1 MQFSDQ
7 QTEVR
12 DELSMLSTD
21 VAITTTMIKRWLN
34 MGKDWALAY
43 KRWPF
48 LEVKGTDLIDST
60 GAYPYPTLMKTK
72 SAYLVRVNSKR
83 FVKIRYEDYLAYL
96 EDDSDGDDKVWA
108 EFDRTIYINGNAC
121 TVGQAVEIYGIEGV
135 ADMSADANTT
145 PFSDAEPSGDEAV
158 IKFAVAKGLKKVG
171 GSTADAN
178 NLMAE
183 ARDIL
188 ERIWDRLMEAAPREQ
203 LKTTPLFKR
212 IDILDGTT
220 RDTDPSKIGKF

>member
-1 MQFSDQ
+1 MTFINQ
-7 QTEVR
+7 QTEVQ
-12 DELSMLSTD
+12 DALSLVSTD
-21 VAITTTMIKRWLN
+21 VAITTTQIKRWLN

-48 LEVKGTDLIDST
+48 LEVKGTDLIDAT
-60 GAYPYPTLMKTK
+60 GVYPYPTLMKTK
-72 SAYLVRVNSKR
+72 SAYLVRVDSKR
-83 FVKIRYEDYLAYL
+83 YVKIRYEDYLAYL

-108 EFDRTIYINGNAC
+108 EFDRNIYINGNAC
-121 TVGQAVEIYGIEGV
+121 AVGEAVEIYGFEGV

-145 PFSDAEPSGDEAV
+145 PFSDAEPSGDEA
-158 IKFAVAKGLKKVG
+158 IILFAIAKGLKKVG
-171 GSTADAN
+171 GTTADAN
-178 NLMAE
+178 NLRAE
-183 ARDIL
+183 AKEIL
-188 ERIWDRLMEAAPREQ
+188 TAIWDRLTEAMPREQ